1 MSEYKYLENFVC
13 SIMSVETGLSEKQ
26 EAEAISRSLAKPEVK
41 ERLKAELAA
50 ALGDKDFSWSH
61 FLDNECCCVFP
72 GTCEEEAREFI
83 VENLWNR
90 IAKV

>member
-13 SIMSVETGLSEKQ
+13 SIMSVQTGLSEEQ
-26 EAEAISRSLAKPEVK
+26 EAEALFQSLAKPEVK
-41 ERLKAELAA
+41 ERLKAELEA

-72 GTCEEEAREFI
+72 SASEEEAREFI
-83 VENLWNR
+83 VDNLWNK